1 MSNQVRVIDNISGT
15 VLFET
20 TIEKMAEAYA
30 FAAMMEEEGL
40 DIKIDAPGL
49 AETLIQSL
57 GADATEI
64 AEYKESMD
72 REIEDHIDNFDDS
85 GCALCPPPKNS
96 K

>member
-1 MSNQVRVIDNISGT
+1 MSNKVRVIDNISGS

-20 TIEKMAEAYA
+20 SIEKIASAYT

-57 GADATEI
+57 GADDLEI
-64 AEYKESMD
+64 AEYKKSMD
-72 REIEDHIDNFDDS
+72 NELDDHTDDS
-85 GCALCPPPKNS
+85 GCSVCPPS
-96 K
+96 KSLK